1 MILLWVTLL
10 LLHQGCAL
18 VPVITVHLGEA
29 TTFTCDLPEDKYGN
43 GALFWYRQTIGDT
56 LELVVTSVSYT
67 NPTYGP
73 RYSDS
78 RMKIS
83 HTKKISNLTILKTV
97 QEDEGMYHCA
107 FTDWSQTVW
116 QGTYLLIKGNTV
128 GTSNYRV
135 VQSLTTS
142 DSLRAEEYVTLQCS
156 VLSNF
161 DRTCSGDSM
170 FWFRTN
176 TSDPEIIFIDVNKTD
191 RCQKKTDYQT
201 RCVYNF
207 SKNISSS
214 DAGTYYCAV
223 AACGE
228 ILFGNGTKL
237 EAGMILSDGEF
248 PVLVI
253 TVSCLIISLIIN
265 IVFICL
271 KTPRAACN
279 QSKEG
284 TSSQERRMNLSQ
296 QDDHTNE
303 DGWDLNYAALHFS
316 DGKARRG
323 KKINVT
329 EDSVYSHI
337 KH

>member
-1 MILLWVTLL
+1 WCFGL
-10 LLHQGCAL
+10 
-18 VPVITVHLGEA
+18 ITVHLGEA
-29 TTFTCDLPEDKYGN
+29 TTFTCDLPHDKYGS
-43 GALFWYRQTIGDT
+43 GELFWYRQTIGDT
-56 LELVVTSVSYT
+56 LELVVTFMNYA

-73 RYSDS
+73 RYTDS

-83 HTKKISNLTILKTV
+83 HTETMSNLTILKTV

-107 FTDWSQTVW
+107 FTDWTQTVW
-116 QGTYLLIKGNTV
+116 HGTYLLIKGN
-128 GTSNYRV
+128 GFSKPFYEKV

-161 DRTCSGDSM
+161 DRTCSEDGI
-170 FWFRTN
+170 FWFMSN
-176 TSDPEIIFIDVNKTD
+176 NSDTDIIFVDGNKTD

-223 AACGE
+223 AACGQ

-237 EAGMILSDGEF
+237 EA
-248 PVLVI
+248 
-253 TVSCLIISLIIN
+253 
-265 IVFICL
+265 
-271 KTPRAACN
+271 
-279 QSKEG
+279 
-284 TSSQERRMNLSQ
+284 ERRMNLSH
-296 QDDHTNE
+296 QDGHSVSKVINLGEWLTLSSMQCNKHFFAVQNE
-303 DGWDLNYAALHFS
+303 DGQDLNYAALHFS

-337 KH
+337 KL

>member
-73 RYSDS
+73 RYTDS

-83 HTKKISNLTILKTV
+83 HTKKMSNLTILKTV

-135 VQSLTTS
+135 VQSLTAS

-156 VLSNF
+156 VLSNL

-170 FWFRTN
+170 FWFRSN

-237 EAGMILSDGEF
+237 EAEPTADAEF

-271 KTPRAACN
+271 KTPRAACK

-323 KKINVT
+323 KKNNLT